1 MSLIY
6 QQFSKAQMYG
16 GEICIYR
23 EYAYYYITA
32 IPFLSG
38 IYQKSDFTGLIDNLI
53 PQFQHFTS

>member
-53 PQFQHFTS
+53 PQF